1 MKSKDILTIYIKS
14 NHEIYTEIIQA
25 IMNIQ
30 NELIYEF
37 NKNSPDDLIKLQNY
51 LIITCKLPKS
61 EVLEILK

>member
-51 LIITCKLPKS
+51 LITTCKLPKS
-61 EVLEILK
+61 EVLEILN